1 MCCQSYLYSNF
12 AFSDLWV
19 LQSRHKHC
27 DVTTDVTS
35 PALREEELEAL
46 ERHFLIDDVASC
58 FATSLATD
66 AETSLDDPSSEVSS
80 LKNNRKFRISAC
92 REVQYVTCNGQ
103 L

>member
-1 MCCQSYLYSNF
+1 MCVCCQSYLYSNF

-27 DVTTDVTS
+27 DITTDVTS

-80 LKNNRKFRISAC
+80 LKKK
-92 REVQYVTCNGQ
+92 VQNLSLPRGTICY